1 VSFLSTLPERLAPA
15 HTALLVI
22 DMQNDFCAA
31 DGYVERVLG
40 KDASPCRAIV
50 APIAELAQR
59 ARASH
64 VPVLWIR
71 ADYSPDKVP
80 AHLALKAHERGS
92 TAPFCHGGSWGAA
105 FFELTPASG
114 EPVIEKHCFSAFVGT
129 GLEER
134 LRAAGI
140 RTVILTGVQ
149 TNACIE
155 SSLRDAASMGFHV
168 VVPADC
174 VASHTH
180 VLHEATLKNVAF
192 LFGDVVASAEIA
204 RIWQGAV
211 GAAARTVYPEE
222 T

>member
-1 VSFLSTLPERLAPA
+1 VSPLTTLDQRVAPA
-15 HTALLVI
+15 HTALLII
-22 DMQNDFCAA
+22 DMQNDFCAV

-40 KDASPCRAIV
+40 KDASPCRAVV

-59 ARASH
+59 ARAAH

-92 TAPFCHGGSWGAA
+92 EGPFCHGGSWGAA

-114 EPVIEKHCFSAFVGT
+114 EPVIDKHCFSAFIGT
-129 GLEER
+129 GLENR
-134 LRAAGI
+134 LQAAGT
-140 RTVILTGVQ
+140 RTVILAGVQ

-155 SSLRDAASMGFHV
+155 SSLRDAASLGFHV

-174 VASHTH
+174 VASHTP

-192 LFGDVVASAEIA
+192 LFGDVVSSAEIT
-204 RIWQGAV
+204 RIWRGAA
-211 GAAARTVYPEE
+211 GAAA
-222 T
+222 

>member
-1 VSFLSTLPERLAPA
+1 MSLLTTLAERLAPA
-15 HTALLVI
+15 HTAMLII

-40 KDASPCRAIV
+40 KDASPCRAVV

-59 ARASH
+59 ARAAQA
-64 VPVLWIR
+64 PVFWIR

-80 AHLALKAHERGS
+80 AHLALKAYERGS
-92 TAPFCHGGSWGAA
+92 EGPFCHGGSWGAG
-105 FFELTPASG
+105 FFELSPTSG
-114 EPVIEKHCFSAFVGT
+114 EPVIDKHCFSAFIGT
-129 GLEER
+129 GLEDR
-134 LRAAGI
+134 LRAARI
-140 RTVILTGVQ
+140 RTVVLTGVQ

-174 VASHTH
+174 VASHTL

-192 LFGDVVASAEIA
+192 LFGDVVTSAEIA

-211 GAAARTVYPEE
+211 GAAA
-222 T
+222 